1 MQSKP
6 VSPGHRI
13 RTNLQGRSERA
24 SRTQT
29 PRSARPLSTGGCEGF
44 RALMTETRT
53 FQAENSLWDNA
64 VQFLCL
70 TVDRTNVQVVG

>member
-13 RTNLQGRSERA
+13 RTNLQGRSERT
-24 SRTQT
+24 SRAQT
-29 PRSARPLSTGGCEGF
+29 PRSARPLSTRGF
-44 RALMTETRT
+44 RAFMTETRT
-53 FQAENSLWDNA
+53 FQAENSLWDIA